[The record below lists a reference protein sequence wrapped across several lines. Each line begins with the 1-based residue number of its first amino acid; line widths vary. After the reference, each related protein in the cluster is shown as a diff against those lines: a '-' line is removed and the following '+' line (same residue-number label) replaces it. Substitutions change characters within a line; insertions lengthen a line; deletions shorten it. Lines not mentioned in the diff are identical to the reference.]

1 MLEKIY
7 LGTSVTLMG
16 VGFIL
21 VTFGN
26 AMGLGVLFMGVTL
39 RAVIASYEGR

>member
-26 AMGLGVLFMGVTL
+26 TMGLGVLFVGVTL